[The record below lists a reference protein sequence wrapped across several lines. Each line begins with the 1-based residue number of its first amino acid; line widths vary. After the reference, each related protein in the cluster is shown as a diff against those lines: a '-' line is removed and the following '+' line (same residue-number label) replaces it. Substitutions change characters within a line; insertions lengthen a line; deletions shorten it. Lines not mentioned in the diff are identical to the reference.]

1 MGFSFEMEAGQWLSQ
16 YTTPG
21 ACRCTHSP
29 IIHTWRPRVVG
40 LLMDECE
47 SVPGLLTGRPAR
59 LIPKEM
65 KPSGRVFDLTLL
77 ISQCE
82 MLLEQ

>member
-1 MGFSFEMEAGQWLSQ
+1 
-16 YTTPG
+16 
-21 ACRCTHSP
+21 
-29 IIHTWRPRVVG
+29 
-40 LLMDECE
+40 MDECE

-82 MLLEQ
+82 VLLEQ